1 MYLLL
6 GEEGTPT
13 PAPTPTPAA
22 DAVPDCIEKI
32 DAALHWDYSS
42 TKEYVYVFA
51 GDWYYRW
58 VKTTKFLFCSFM
70 IFISFVSEFSSRFH
84 NSLIVR

>member
-1 MYLLL
+1 MLLLL
-6 GEEGTPT
+6 GAVGTPT

-22 DAVPDCIEKI
+22 DAAPDCIEKI

-42 TKEYVYVFA
+42 TQEYVYVFA

-58 VKTTKFLFCSFM
+58 VKTVIPKLFRSFW
-70 IFISFVSEFSSRFH
+70 IILSPLCPNFVPDFIS
-84 NSLIVR
+84 